1 MTDASIVV
9 ERHVVTLEGNEQ
21 DRPVDVFSLC
31 IETGKTFNGLHCF
44 SIEDIEI
51 ESSVSGS
58 ADAAIDGNF
67 RDNDREVG
75 IGQGDG
81 ERGSTEEH
89 FIDIGSEDTAS
100 DLHDIVRFLRG
111 GFGNDNAFASEM
123 HFGISHDQIFIDL
136 GGEVGIIE
144 LNGFAF
150 IASEFC
156 FRDTAFDGSAE
167 EELFDCGTGGI
178 GDERF
183 GTSSNHHCNCES
195 GKQDGCFF
203 EHGFN
208 PLYIISVFRT

>member
-31 IETGKTFNGLHCF
+31 IEPGKTFDRFHRFC
-44 SIEDIEI
+44 IDDIEI

-58 ADAAIDGNF
+58 ADTAIDGDF
-67 RDNDREVG
+67 GDNDREVG

-100 DLHDIVRFLRG
+100 DLDDIIRFLRG
-111 GFGNDNAFASEM
+111 GFGNDDAFASEM

-136 GGEVGIIE
+136 GGEVRIIE

-150 IASEFC
+150 IASEFR

-178 GDERF
+178 GD
-183 GTSSNHHCNCES
+183 
-195 GKQDGCFF
+195 K
-203 EHGFN
+203 GF
-208 PLYIISVFRT
+208 